1 MTGPALLTVS
11 AAGDSPV
18 PEARSPDGSGLTLGD
33 WAGSA
38 LLHAAV
44 LAGVLLVARQ
54 VPTHTPPAPPP
65 PPQDLQVLWMPEEAA
80 PATAAPAPESSP
92 RPDKSPPDTSTPQPA
107 PTRQVRP
114 APPDAE
120 RARPVTAHV
129 PAATSPAP
137 ALTARALRATSAA
150 RAADRPQHHDASAGP
165 QTLETA
171 PPSAGGT
178 HSGGSVSAPALRST
192 SESAGHQGAATPAR
206 WTDLLQ
212 ARVRQL
218 RRYPALAERLQQQ
231 GQVVVQVRLAADGA
245 LLGCE
250 VVEGSGTGILDEAA
264 LELVR
269 RAVASVRSSVGGP
282 GTPLQRRVPVIY
294 RLE

>member
-18 PEARSPDGSGLTLGD
+18 PEARSPDGSSLTLGD

-65 PPQDLQVLWMPEEAA
+65 PPQDLQVLWMPEEEA
-80 PATAAPAPESSP
+80 PATAAPAPEST
-92 RPDKSPPDTSTPQPA
+92 PDTSTPQPA
-107 PTRQVRP
+107 PTRQIRP

-120 RARPVTAHV
+120 RARPVTAHA

-137 ALTARALRATSAA
+137 TLTARALRATPATPAA
-150 RAADRPQHHDASAGP
+150 HAADRPQRHDASAGP

-178 HSGGSVSAPALRST
+178 HSGGSVSAPALRSN

-264 LELVR
+264 LELMR

>member
-54 VPTHTPPAPPP
+54 VPTHTPPAPPS

-80 PATAAPAPESSP
+80 QATAAPAPESSP
-92 RPDKSPPDTSTPQPA
+92 HPDESTPDTSTPQPA
-107 PTRQVRP
+107 PTRQIRP

-129 PAATSPAP
+129 PAAASPAP

-150 RAADRPQHHDASAGP
+150 HAADRPQRHEASAGP

-178 HSGGSVSAPALRST
+178 HSGGSVSAPALRPT

-206 WTDLLQ
+206 WADLLQ

>member
-1 MTGPALLTVS
+1 M
-11 AAGDSPV
+11 

-54 VPTHTPPAPPP
+54 VPTHTPPAPPS
-65 PPQDLQVLWMPEEAA
+65 PPQDLQVLWMLEEAA

-92 RPDKSPPDTSTPQPA
+92 RPDESPPDTSTPQPA
-107 PTRQVRP
+107 PTRQIRP

-129 PAATSPAP
+129 PAAASPAL
-137 ALTARALRATSAA
+137 ALTARALRATPAA
-150 RAADRPQHHDASAGP
+150 RAADRPQRHDASAGP

-171 PPSAGGT
+171 PPSAAGT
-178 HSGGSVSAPALRST
+178 HSSGSVSAPVLRSN

>member
-1 MTGPALLTVS
+1 M
-11 AAGDSPV
+11 

-54 VPTHTPPAPPP
+54 VPTHTPPAPPS

-80 PATAAPAPESSP
+80 PATAAPTPESSP

-129 PAATSPAP
+129 PAAASPAL
-137 ALTARALRATSAA
+137 ALTARALRATSPA
-150 RAADRPQHHDASAGP
+150 RAANRTQRHDASAGP

-178 HSGGSVSAPALRST
+178 HSGGSVSAPALRSN

-206 WTDLLQ
+206 WANLLQ